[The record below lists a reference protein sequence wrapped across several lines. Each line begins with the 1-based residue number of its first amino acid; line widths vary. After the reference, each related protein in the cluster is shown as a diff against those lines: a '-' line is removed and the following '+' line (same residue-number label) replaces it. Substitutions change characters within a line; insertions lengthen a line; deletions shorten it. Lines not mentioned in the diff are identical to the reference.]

1 MGASFCRAVLYGGKE
16 EPCRGSKGVVRDDLI
31 CTIEMERDQG
41 GRRGLTRVGTGW
53 ARDQNKGVR
62 DGGVAVP
69 SRALTGPLFLEEDQ
83 QHDLAGW
90 IPRDLT
96 DRKL

>member
-1 MGASFCRAVLYGGKE
+1 VYNRNGGSHE
-16 EPCRGSKGVVRDDLI
+16 AGGLVSRV
-31 CTIEMERDQG
+31 CTG
-41 GRRGLTRVGTGW
+41 G
-53 ARDQNKGVR
+53 ARDQNKRMG

-69 SRALTGPLFLEEDQ
+69 SRALTGLLEEEDQ

-96 DRKL
+96 DREL